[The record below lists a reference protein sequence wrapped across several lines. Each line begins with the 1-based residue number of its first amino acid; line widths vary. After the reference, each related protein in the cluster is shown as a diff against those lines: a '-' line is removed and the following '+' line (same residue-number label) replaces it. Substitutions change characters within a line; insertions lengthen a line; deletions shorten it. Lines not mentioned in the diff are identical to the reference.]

1 MNFEE
6 IAKNGQK
13 DFERKEIHAIFALLE
28 IIFMEPE
35 RLFKRKIYDRLLL
48 WKERSNGKSALLI
61 EGARRIGKSTIVK
74 TFAQNEYESFILI
87 DFTMCSQEVKDL
99 FNDVSDL
106 NYIFLRLQL
115 IYGVQLVERKSL
127 IVFDEVQFQPLARQ
141 AIKSFVEDRR
151 YDYIETG
158 SLISIRKNTRNILI
172 PSEEERI
179 SMYPMDYEE
188 FRWALGDTA
197 TISLLSSVWEHPQP
211 LNEAH
216 RKLMRDFRLYML
228 VGGMPQAVA
237 SYLESNNF
245 EVVDYAKRLILDLY
259 DEDFAKIDP
268 TGKAA
273 RIFAA
278 IPAQLNGNAS
288 RYQISKV
295 IPGSHAEDFIE
306 LISEMEKSKTVNI
319 SHHSDDP
326 NVGLGSTEEL
336 RQYKMFVGDT
346 GLFVTLAFKD
356 KAFTENVIYEH
367 LLNDKLS
374 TNLGYLYENI
384 VAQMLTSSG
393 NKLFYHTWPTE
404 SGKHNYEVD
413 FLLSR
418 GTKITPIEVK
428 SSSYKTHASLD
439 EFCKK
444 FSSRITNDRYL
455 IYTKDYAHNESV
467 RYIPAYLACFL

>member
-1 MNFEE
+1 
-6 IAKNGQK
+6 
-13 DFERKEIHAIFALLE
+13 
-28 IIFMEPE
+28 MEPE
-35 RLFKRKIYDRLLL
+35 RLFKRKIYDRLLQ
-48 WKERSNGKSALLI
+48 WKESSNGKTALLI

-74 TFAQNEYESFILI
+74 AFAQNEYESFIFI
-87 DFTMCSQEVKDL
+87 DFTKCSQEVKNL

-115 IYGVQLVERKSL
+115 AYGVQLVERKSL

-141 AIKSFVEDRR
+141 AIKSFVEDHR

-158 SLISIRKNTRNILI
+158 SLISIRKNTENILI

-197 TISLLSSVWEHPQP
+197 TIPLLRSVWEHPQP
-211 LNEAH
+211 LKEVH

-228 VGGMPQAVA
+228 VGGMPQAVDA
-237 SYLESNNF
+237 YIESNNF
-245 EVVDYAKRLILDLY
+245 EVVDHAKRLILDLY
-259 DEDFAKIDP
+259 DEDFGKIDP

-278 IPAQLNGNAS
+278 IPAQLNSNAS
-288 RYQISKV
+288 RFQISNV
-295 IPGSHAEDFIE
+295 IPKAHAEDFVE

-326 NVGLGSTEEL
+326 NVGLGSTEAL
-336 RQYKMFVGDT
+336 MQYKMFVGDT
-346 GLFVTLAFKD
+346 GLFVTLAFRD
-356 KAFTENVIYEH
+356 KAFTENIIYER
-367 LLNDKLS
+367 LLSDKLAA
-374 TNLGYLYENI
+374 NLGYLYENI
-384 VAQMLTSSG
+384 VAQMLTASG
-393 NKLFYHTWPTE
+393 NKLFYHVWPTK

-428 SSSYKTHASLD
+428 SSSYKTHVSLD
-439 EFCKK
+439 AFCKK
-444 FSSRITNDRYL
+444 YSSRITNDRYL
-455 IYTKDYAHNESV
+455 IYTKDYAHEESV
-467 RYIPAYLACFL
+467 KYIPAYLTLFL

>member
-1 MNFEE
+1 
-6 IAKNGQK
+6 
-13 DFERKEIHAIFALLE
+13 
-28 IIFMEPE
+28 MEPE

-74 TFAQNEYESFILI
+74 AFAQNEYESFILI
-87 DFTMCSQEVKDL
+87 DFTKCSQEVKDL

-115 IYGVQLVERKSL
+115 IYGVRLVERKSL

-141 AIKSFVEDRR
+141 AIKSFVEDHR

-197 TISLLSSVWEHPQP
+197 TIPLLSSVWEHPQP

-319 SHHSDDP
+319 SHYSDDP

-428 SSSYKTHASLD
+428 SSSYKAHASLD

-467 RYIPAYLACFL
+467 RYIPAYLAYFL

>member
-1 MNFEE
+1 M
-6 IAKNGQK
+6 K
-13 DFERKEIHAIFALLE
+13 
-28 IIFMEPE
+28 PE
-35 RLFKRKIYDRLLL
+35 RFFKRKIYDCLLQ
-48 WKERSNGKSALLI
+48 WKERSNGRSALLI

-74 TFAQNEYESFILI
+74 AFAQNEYESFIFI
-87 DFTMCSQEVKDL
+87 DFTKCSQEVKNL
-99 FNDVSDL
+99 FNDISDL

-115 IYGVQLVERKSL
+115 IYGVHLAERKSL

-141 AIKSFVEDRR
+141 AIKSFVEDHR

-158 SLISIRKNTRNILI
+158 SLISIRKNIRNILI

-197 TISLLSSVWEHPQP
+197 TVPLLRSVWEHPSA
-211 LNEAH
+211 LEEAH
-216 RKLMRDFRLYML
+216 RKLMRNFRLYML
-228 VGGMPQAVA
+228 VGGMPQAVDA
-237 SYLESNNF
+237 YLESNNF
-245 EVVDYAKRLILDLY
+245 EEVDYIKRLILDLY
-259 DEDFAKIDP
+259 DEDFAKIDS

-278 IPAQLNGNAS
+278 IPAQLNNNAS

-295 IPGSHAEDFIE
+295 FPGSHAENFIE
-306 LISEMEKSKTVNI
+306 LISEMEKTRTVNI

-326 NVGLGSTEEL
+326 NIGLGSTEEMI
-336 RQYKMFVGDT
+336 RYKMFVGDT

-356 KAFTENVIYEH
+356 KAFTENVIYER
-367 LLNDKLS
+367 LLSDKLA

-384 VAQMLTSSG
+384 VAQMLTASG
-393 NKLFYHTWPTE
+393 YKLFYHTWPTKC
-404 SGKHNYEVD
+404 GKHNYEID

-439 EFCKK
+439 AFCEKY
-444 FSSRITNDRYL
+444 SSRITNDRYL
-455 IYTKDYAHNESV
+455 IYTKDYAHKESV
-467 RYIPAYLACFL
+467 KYIPAYLTLFI

>member
-1 MNFEE
+1 
-6 IAKNGQK
+6 
-13 DFERKEIHAIFALLE
+13 
-28 IIFMEPE
+28 MEPE
-35 RLFKRKIYDRLLL
+35 RLFKRKIYDRLLQ
-48 WKERSNGKSALLI
+48 WKESSNGKTALLI

-74 TFAQNEYESFILI
+74 TFARNEYESFIFI
-87 DFTMCSQEVKDL
+87 DFTKCSQEVKNL

-115 IYGVQLVERKSL
+115 AYGVQLVERKSL

-141 AIKSFVEDRR
+141 AIKSFVEDHR

-158 SLISIRKNTRNILI
+158 SLISIRKNTENILI

-197 TISLLSSVWEHPQP
+197 TIPLLRSVWEHPQP
-211 LNEAH
+211 LKEVH

-228 VGGMPQAVA
+228 VGGMPQAIDA
-237 SYLESNNF
+237 YIESNNF
-245 EVVDYAKRLILDLY
+245 EVVDHAKRLILDLY
-259 DEDFAKIDP
+259 DEDFGKIDP

-278 IPAQLNGNAS
+278 IPAQLNSNAS
-288 RYQISKV
+288 RFQISNV
-295 IPGSHAEDFIE
+295 IPKAHAEDFVE

-326 NVGLGSTEEL
+326 NVGLGSTEAL
-336 RQYKMFVGDT
+336 MQYKMFVGDT
-346 GLFVTLAFKD
+346 GLFVTLAFRD
-356 KAFTENVIYEH
+356 KAFTENIIYER
-367 LLNDKLS
+367 LLSDKLAA
-374 TNLGYLYENI
+374 NLGYLYENI
-384 VAQMLTSSG
+384 VAQMLMASG
-393 NKLFYHTWPTE
+393 NKLFYHVWPTK

-428 SSSYKTHASLD
+428 SSSYKTHVSLD
-439 EFCKK
+439 AFCKK
-444 FSSRITNDRYL
+444 YSSRITNDRYL
-455 IYTKDYAHNESV
+455 IYTKDYAHEESV
-467 RYIPAYLACFL
+467 KYIPAYLTLFL